1 LAEGKHKRQPLTNPV
16 WENPGRNVIR
26 ITRRRDGSHGE
37 RSEIHVLLGLWGVAM
52 HQGDAEIFKMFQFE
66 LKFLED
72 GGYRHSPRTPWR
84 APYVFEDSPSCIN
97 FQDAAR
103 PHPCSECLLMEF
115 VPSQF
120 RDESAPCRFVPLP
133 EARESVDYFY
143 RSGTQMELE
152 GALACWLRKQIKAKG
167 E

>member
-1 LAEGKHKRQPLTNPV
+1 MSH
-16 WENPGRNVIR
+16 
-26 ITRRRDGSHGE
+26 ITRKCDDGHGG
-37 RSEIHVLLGLWGVAM
+37 RSEFVQASALWGVAM

-103 PHPCSECLLMEF
+103 LHPCSECLLMEF
-115 VPSQF
+115 VPPQF
-120 RDESAPCRFVPLP
+120 RGETAPCRFIPLT
-133 EARESVDYFY
+133 EAGESVDYFY

-152 GALACWLRKQIKAKG
+152 GALACWLRKQIETKA